1 MIHGGGHMTLSRK
14 AVRPAQTKFLLSH
27 NILPIS
33 VDYRLVPEVN
43 VIEGPFS
50 DVRDAYVWIQTK
62 LSTITSRY
70 GISIDTSCIV
80 AIGWSTG
87 AHLAMSL
94 AWTTKELNLPPP
106 AAVLGFYGPTDFESG
121 SLEKHHDEK
130 HYGEFPARRM
140 RLEKI
145 MQSLPRTPVTNYGT
159 MMDSSQLGWVK
170 PGDPR
175 SELIFAV
182 LKEGIGLNVLL
193 YGLSHE
199 ALALKPELT
208 LVEAISPMAHV
219 REGSYNVPTFVIH
232 GMEDEIVP
240 FKTAESFIKELE
252 NSGVKCG
259 FLPIPGVKHIH
270 DLNLK
275 PGSKEWKDQVE
286 PGYRFLF
293 EILDVSI

>member
-1 MIHGGGHMTLSRK
+1 MTLSRK
-14 AVRPAQTKFLLSH
+14 AVRPVQTKFLLSH

-62 LSTITSRY
+62 LCAITSKL
-70 GISIDTSCIV
+70 GIPIDTSRIV
-80 AIGWSTG
+80 SIGWSTG

-94 AWTTKELNLPPP
+94 AWTTKELNIEPP
-106 AAVLGFYGPTDFESG
+106 AAILGFYGPTDFETG
-121 SLEKHHDEK
+121 ALEKHHGEK
-130 HYGEFPARRM
+130 HYGEFPARKM

-145 MQSLPRTPVTNYGT
+145 IQSLPRTPVTNYGT
-159 MMDSSQLGWVK
+159 MMDSSQLGWIK

-199 ALALKPELT
+199 ALARKPDPALIG
-208 LVEAISPMAHV
+208 AISPMAHV
-219 REGSYNVPTFVIH
+219 RDGSYEVPTFVIH
-232 GMEDEIVP
+232 GMDDEIVP
-240 FKTAESFIKELE
+240 FKTAESFIKALE
-252 NSGVKCG
+252 KSGVECG
-259 FLPIPGVKHIH
+259 ILSVPGVKHIH
-270 DLNLK
+270 DLHLK
-275 PGSKEWKDQVE
+275 PGNKEWRDQVE
-286 PGYRFLF
+286 PGYRFIF
-293 EILDVSI
+293 EILGVSI